1 MEAPMANQEGGEQ
14 DASMAMGAGVL
25 PGRRRRWLTC
35 DCPKG
40 SWSIPNDAEHSG
52 GPPSEYWEDLAIPAA
67 TRRVAR
73 TSQMVETVA
82 ETPPTRDS
90 RKMAVPMPALKEGGR
105 SQVGADAG
113 APPKRSGEK
122 KAIPGATHK
131 AGEALQWRWMLGCL
145 PRRPTRK
152 GRPLMAILM
161 PLGTRLQ
168 PLEKCGKMGGPH
180 DCSEAG
186 RIIPD

>member
-1 MEAPMANQEGGEQ
+1 MEAPVATQEGGEQ

-35 DCPKG
+35 DRPEG

-73 TSQMVETVA
+73 TSQMVETVV

-90 RKMAVPMPALKEGGR
+90 RKMAVPMPALKEGGM
-105 SQVGADAG
+105 SQVGRTLEHPLSDLA
-113 APPKRSGEK
+113 RRE
-122 KAIPGATHK
+122 
-131 AGEALQWRWMLGCL
+131 RYLGL
-145 PRRPTRK
+145 PTRQVRRFN
-152 GRPLMAILM
+152 GS
-161 PLGTRLQ
+161 G
-168 PLEKCGKMGGPH
+168 C
-180 DCSEAG
+180 
-186 RIIPD
+186 